1 MAESPFLASA
11 NTNTISQGSIWAVL
25 VQSSFSDMVFEASAL
40 MTKSA
45 PSQAN
50 PTTGTKSS
58 QQPSEFALR
67 IKEAA
72 EALSATN
79 LGSTEREDGDENDQ
93 LANEDPIEH
102 REVETEETK
111 EAKRKIVEELWS
123 KLQPSCFVRTDDR
136 ELEAATNL
144 LLTLM
149 LSFLSNHPKFS
160 QFVSQLLEAIVT
172 AEGKTTAYGRYT
184 ALFTL
189 FNALPAPLTPTENNI
204 PLQLTILS
212 RLADMATSHPED
224 LVILLPSLLRLPTY
238 LTQWNLL
245 SSPVGV
251 DTIEKVIRLCE
262 QGGKLEDA
270 FNLSILYLSS
280 PALSK
285 KENRCGDIDRVS
297 ALAVKLCLTIP
308 NCYDWDLLED
318 ISPIHE
324 YLNSNPEGQTAYLK
338 LISLLKSPST
348 KFDEIEAELKSNAKL
363 QDALSEEA
371 TSRIQRKARLLT
383 LTDLCGNRVGSEVKY
398 SEVKECLGL
407 TVPIEEDDG
416 MEVEEWVINAV
427 KANLITARLHQP
439 SHVIYVSKASHRSFG
454 STQWNN
460 LGTQLK
466 GWSHSIDHLI
476 QVVEQGLSSVES
488 STSNPSN
495 TTNLKENQK
504 LISTTA

>member
-25 VQSSFSDMVFEASAL
+25 VQPSFPDMVFEASAL
-40 MTKSA
+40 MTKGA

-50 PTTGTKSS
+50 PTTGAKSS

-67 IKEAA
+67 MKEAA
-72 EALSATN
+72 QAISGGNVEPTEKEDSEDAEHGENEEAI
-79 LGSTEREDGDENDQ
+79 EDREQ
-93 LANEDPIEH
+93 
-102 REVETEETK
+102 ETEETK
-111 EAKRKIVEELWS
+111 EAKRKIVEQLWS

-149 LSFLSNHPKFS
+149 LSFLSNHAQFP

-189 FNALPAPLTPTENNI
+189 FNALPAPTAPTDNAP

-212 RLADMATSHPED
+212 RLADMAASHPED

-238 LTQWNLL
+238 LTQWGLL

-251 DTIEKVIRLCE
+251 ATIEKVIQLCE

-280 PALSK
+280 PALSN
-285 KENRCGDIDRVS
+285 ETSCADVARVS
-297 ALAVKLCLTIP
+297 AQAVKLSLTLP
-308 NCYDWDLLED
+308 NSYDWDLLED
-318 ISPIHE
+318 VVPISQ
-324 YLNSNPEGQTAYLK
+324 YLNSNSEGKTTYLK

-348 KFDEIEAELKSNAKL
+348 KFDQIELELKSNAKL
-363 QDALSEEA
+363 QSALSED
-371 TSRIQRKARLLT
+371 TKNWVQRKARLLT
-383 LTDLCGNRVGSEVKY
+383 LTDLCGNRVGGEVKY

-427 KANLITARLHQP
+427 KASLITARLHQP

-454 STQWNN
+454 TPQWTN
-460 LGTQLK
+460 LETKLK
-466 GWSHSIDHLI
+466 GWGNSIEHLI
-476 QVVEQGLSSVES
+476 QVVEQGLSTVES
-488 STSNPSN
+488 SS
-495 TTNLKENQK
+495 NLKGNQK
-504 LISTTA
+504 MISTTA

>member
-1 MAESPFLASA
+1 HRSIDSIMAESPFLASA

-285 KENRCGDIDRVS
+285 KENR
-297 ALAVKLCLTIP
+297 
-308 NCYDWDLLED
+308 
-318 ISPIHE
+318 
-324 YLNSNPEGQTAYLK
+324 GQTAYLK